1 MKSRKI
7 PEKVIARIK
16 ICGVIQYTVTNLQAP
31 NFVRPTPEQIKN
43 LHDLFCI
50 DVELVDEE
58 TQEGNSTL

>member
-43 LHDLFCI
+43 LHDMFGI
-50 DVELVDEE
+50 DVELFDEE
-58 TQEGNSTL
+58 SEDV